1 LKLVYICSPL
11 RGAIEENIKKA
22 HRYCEYAAGCGVIP
36 LAPHTIFTAYLQ
48 DTIPEQRAQGLKM
61 GLELLKRCDEIWV
74 CGDEI
79 SQGMQGEIDLAAKLH
94 IPTIYVLDHHFEE
107 GLKIRQSS
115 KALGM
120 DDCITGSNRDDYEN
134 KILVLNPEALISN
147 CRTAENSLWVAYNG
161 FGCTYGARGQA
172 VYAKNLFD
180 GREARWERADF
191 LGIVKPESLKKWLEN
206 TPVKNE
212 LAETLI
218 LEQEKSEDLER

>member
-1 LKLVYICSPL
+1 MKLVYICSPL

-120 DDCITGSNRDDYEN
+120 DDCITGSDRDDYEN

-206 TPVKNE
+206 TPIKSE
-212 LAETLI
+212 LAEMLI

>member
-1 LKLVYICSPL
+1 MKLVYICSPL

-22 HRYCEYAAGCGVIP
+22 HRYCEYAAGCDVIP

-48 DTIPEQRAQGLKM
+48 DTIPKQRAQGLKM

-94 IPTIYVLDHHFEE
+94 IPTIYVLDHHIGER
-107 GLKIRQSS
+107 LKIRQNS

-120 DDCITGSNRDDYEN
+120 DDCITGSDRDNYEN
-134 KILVLNPEALISN
+134 KILVLNSEALISN

-212 LAETLI
+212 LAESLI

>member
-1 LKLVYICSPL
+1 MKLVYICSPL

-120 DDCITGSNRDDYEN
+120 DDCITGSDRDDYEN

>member
-115 KALGM
+115 KALDM
-120 DDCITGSNRDDYEN
+120 DDCITGSDRDDYEN
-134 KILVLNPEALISN
+134 NILVLNPEALISN

-206 TPVKNE
+206 TPIKNE

>member
-1 LKLVYICSPL
+1 MKDFTLTHL
-11 RGAIEENIKKA
+11 
-22 HRYCEYAAGCGVIP
+22 CEAS
-36 LAPHTIFTAYLQ
+36 HN
-48 DTIPEQRAQGLKM
+48 
-61 GLELLKRCDEIWV
+61 WV

-79 SQGMQGEIDLAAKLH
+79 SQGMQGEIDLATKLH
-94 IPTIYVLDHHFEE
+94 IPTIYVLDHHIEE

-120 DDCITGSNRDDYEN
+120 DDCITGSDRDDYEN

>member
-1 LKLVYICSPL
+1 
-11 RGAIEENIKKA
+11 
-22 HRYCEYAAGCGVIP
+22 
-36 LAPHTIFTAYLQ
+36 
-48 DTIPEQRAQGLKM
+48 
-61 GLELLKRCDEIWV
+61 
-74 CGDEI
+74 
-79 SQGMQGEIDLAAKLH
+79 
-94 IPTIYVLDHHFEE
+94 
-107 GLKIRQSS
+107 
-115 KALGM
+115 M

-180 GREARWERADF
+180 GREARWERTDF

>member
-1 LKLVYICSPL
+1 MKLVYICSPL

-22 HRYCEYAAGCGVIP
+22 HRYCEYAAGCDVIP
-36 LAPHTIFTAYLQ
+36 LAPHTIFTALQ

-61 GLELLKRCDEIWV
+61 GLELLKCCDEIWV

-79 SQGMQGEIDLAAKLH
+79 SQGMQGEIDLATKLH
-94 IPTIYVLDHHFEE
+94 IPTIYVLDHHIEE

-180 GREARWERADF
+180 GREARWERTDF

>member
-1 LKLVYICSPL
+1 
-11 RGAIEENIKKA
+11 
-22 HRYCEYAAGCGVIP
+22 
-36 LAPHTIFTAYLQ
+36 
-48 DTIPEQRAQGLKM
+48 M

-120 DDCITGSNRDDYEN
+120 DDCITGSDRDDYEN

-180 GREARWERADF
+180 GREARWERTDF

>member
-1 LKLVYICSPL
+1 MKLVYICSPL

-180 GREARWERADF
+180 GREARWERTDF

>member
-1 LKLVYICSPL
+1 MKLVYICSPL

-120 DDCITGSNRDDYEN
+120 DDCITGSDRDDYEN
-134 KILVLNPEALISN
+134 KILVLNPEALINN

-206 TPVKNE
+206 TPIKNE
-212 LAETLI
+212 LAEMLI

>member
-1 LKLVYICSPL
+1 MKLVYICSPL

-120 DDCITGSNRDDYEN
+120 DDCITGSDRDDYEN

-180 GREARWERADF
+180 GREARWERTDF

-206 TPVKNE
+206 TPIKNE
-212 LAETLI
+212 LAEMLI

>member
-1 LKLVYICSPL
+1 MKLVYICSPL

>member
-1 LKLVYICSPL
+1 
-11 RGAIEENIKKA
+11 
-22 HRYCEYAAGCGVIP
+22 
-36 LAPHTIFTAYLQ
+36 
-48 DTIPEQRAQGLKM
+48 
-61 GLELLKRCDEIWV
+61 LELLKRCDEIWV

-79 SQGMQGEIDLAAKLH
+79 SQGMQGEIDLATKLH

-120 DDCITGSNRDDYEN
+120 DDCITGSDRDDYEN

-206 TPVKNE
+206 TPIKNE
-212 LAETLI
+212 LAEMLI

>member
-1 LKLVYICSPL
+1 MKLVYICSPL

-120 DDCITGSNRDDYEN
+120 NDCITGSDRDDYEN

-206 TPVKNE
+206 TPIKNE
-212 LAETLI
+212 LAEMLI

>member
-1 LKLVYICSPL
+1 MKLVYICSPL

-120 DDCITGSNRDDYEN
+120 DDCITGSDRDDYEN

-180 GREARWERADF
+180 GREARWERTDF

>member
-1 LKLVYICSPL
+1 MKLVYICSPL

-22 HRYCEYAAGCGVIP
+22 HRYCEYAAGCDVIP

-48 DTIPEQRAQGLKM
+48 DTIPEQRVQGLKM

-74 CGDEI
+74 CGDKI
-79 SQGMQGEIDLAAKLH
+79 SQGMQGEIDLATKLH
-94 IPTIYVLDHHFEE
+94 IPTIYVLGHHIEE
-107 GLKIRQSS
+107 RLKIRQNS
-115 KALGM
+115 KALSI
-120 DDCITGSNRDDYEN
+120 DDCITGSDRDNYEN

-191 LGIVKPESLKKWLEN
+191 LGIVKLESLKKWLEN

-218 LEQEKSEDLER
+218 LEQEKNEDLER

>member
-1 LKLVYICSPL
+1 MKLVYICSPL
-11 RGAIEENIKKA
+11 RGAIEENNKKA
-22 HRYCEYAAGCGVIP
+22 HRYCEYAAGCDVIP
-36 LAPHTIFTAYLQ
+36 LAPHTIFTALQ

-79 SQGMQGEIDLAAKLH
+79 SQGMQGEIDLATKLH

-120 DDCITGSNRDDYEN
+120 DDCITGSDRDDYEN

-206 TPVKNE
+206 TPIKNE
-212 LAETLI
+212 LAEMLI

>member
-1 LKLVYICSPL
+1 MKLVYICSPL

-48 DTIPEQRAQGLKM
+48 DTIPEQRALGLKM

-79 SQGMQGEIDLAAKLH
+79 SRGMQGEIDLAAKLH

-120 DDCITGSNRDDYEN
+120 DDCITGSDRDDYEN

-161 FGCTYGARGQA
+161 FGCTYRARGQA

-206 TPVKNE
+206 TPIKNE
-212 LAETLI
+212 LAEMLI

>member
-1 LKLVYICSPL
+1 MKLVYICSPL
-11 RGAIEENIKKA
+11 RGAIEENNKKA

-120 DDCITGSNRDDYEN
+120 DDCITGSDRDDYEN

-206 TPVKNE
+206 TPIKNE

>member
-1 LKLVYICSPL
+1 MKLVYICSPL
-11 RGAIEENIKKA
+11 RGAIEENNKKA
-22 HRYCEYAAGCGVIP
+22 HRYCEYAAGCDVIP
-36 LAPHTIFTAYLQ
+36 LAPHTIFTALQ

-79 SQGMQGEIDLAAKLH
+79 SQGMQGEIDLATKLH
-94 IPTIYVLDHHFEE
+94 IPTIYVLDHHIEE

-180 GREARWERADF
+180 GREARWERTDF

>member
-11 RGAIEENIKKA
+11 RGAIEENNKKA
-22 HRYCEYAAGCGVIP
+22 HRYCEYAAGCDVIP
-36 LAPHTIFTAYLQ
+36 LAPHTIFTALQ

-79 SQGMQGEIDLAAKLH
+79 SQGMQGEIDLATKLH
-94 IPTIYVLDHHFEE
+94 IPTIYVLDHHIEE

-180 GREARWERADF
+180 GREARWERTDF

>member
-1 LKLVYICSPL
+1 MKLVHICSPL

-22 HRYCEYAAGCGVIP
+22 HRYCEYAAGCDVIP

-79 SQGMQGEIDLAAKLH
+79 SQGMQGEIDLATKLH
-94 IPTIYVLDHHFEE
+94 IPTIYVLDHHIEE

-180 GREARWERADF
+180 GREARWERTDF

>member
-1 LKLVYICSPL
+1 MKLVYICSPL

-115 KALGM
+115 KALDM
-120 DDCITGSNRDDYEN
+120 DDCITGSDRDDYEN
-134 KILVLNPEALISN
+134 NILVLNPEALISN

-206 TPVKNE
+206 TPIKNE